1 MNGGNDGERR
11 QGGSPGPVLQ
21 CEEARIKLMEFLDGE
36 LAPAELPRLE
46 DHLAVCVSCRR
57 EEMVYRRLEE
67 VTEQMADEE
76 YPDVDIEVAWETIYR
91 RMERGF
97 GWLIM
102 SVGLIVLLG
111 YGAWQLLNEFLLDP
125 EVPFLLKFGVG
136 AAVAGAIVLLISIGR
151 EVSTKYRSE
160 RYREVQR

>member
-1 MNGGNDGERR
+1 MNGGNNGQRR
-11 QGGSPGPVLQ
+11 QGGSPRPVLQ
-21 CEEARIKLMEFLDGE
+21 CDEARIKLMEFLDGE

-57 EEMVYRRLEE
+57 EEMAYRRLEE
-67 VTEQMADEE
+67 VTGQMADEE

-102 SVGLIVLLG
+102 SIGFMVLLG
-111 YGAWQLLNEFLLDP
+111 YGAWQMLNQFFLDP
-125 EVPFLLKFGVG
+125 EVPLLVRFGTG
-136 AAVAGAIVLLISIGR
+136 AAIAGAIVLLISIGR
-151 EVSTKYRSE
+151 EVGTKYRSE

>member
-1 MNGGNDGERR
+1 MSGGTDGERR
-11 QGGSPGPVLQ
+11 QGGSPGPVLP
-21 CEEARIKLMEFLDGE
+21 CEEARIKLMEYLDGE

-111 YGAWQLLNEFLLDP
+111 YGAWQLLNEF
-125 EVPFLLKFGVG
+125 FG
-136 AAVAGAIVLLISIGR
+136 
-151 EVSTKYRSE
+151 
-160 RYREVQR
+160 

>member
-1 MNGGNDGERR
+1 MSGGNDGERR
-11 QGGSPGPVLQ
+11 RGGSPGPVLQ

-36 LAPAELPRLE
+36 LAPDELPRLE

-57 EEMVYRRLEE
+57 EEMAYRRLEE
-67 VTEQMADEE
+67 VTGQMADEE

-91 RMERGF
+91 SMERSF
-97 GWLIM
+97 GWLLM

-111 YGAWQLLNEFLLDP
+111 YGAWQLLNEFFLDP
-125 EVPFLLKFGVG
+125 DVSFILKLGVG

-151 EVSTKYRSE
+151 EVGTKYRSE